1 MVKNKYLSLVIITL
15 ITFVAPAI
23 GSYATSALKE
33 PWYSEIILPSFNPPS
48 WVFAPV
54 WLTLYFLMSLAI
66 WKIWIN
72 TFNSRLLK
80 IYFVHI
86 FFNSTWTVVFFGFHE
101 IGLALLN
108 LIIILIFIIILMREY
123 FIKDKIS
130 FFLMIP
136 YLIWSSYALVLNG
149 AIFLLN

>member
-1 MVKNKYLSLVIITL
+1 MTKNKYISFAIILL
-15 ITFVAPAI
+15 ITFAAPAI
-23 GSYATSALKE
+23 GSYATSTFKE

-54 WLTLYFLMSLAI
+54 WSSLYLMMSLAI

-72 TFNSRLLK
+72 TFDIKLLK

-86 FFNSTWTVVFFGFHE
+86 FFNSTWTIIFFGFHQ

-108 LIIILIFIIILMREY
+108 LIIILIFILILMKEY
-123 FIKDKIS
+123 FKKDKIS
-130 FFLMIP
+130 FYLMVP
-136 YLIWSSYALVLNG
+136 YLSWSSYALVLNT

>member
-1 MVKNKYLSLVIITL
+1 MTKNKYLSLAIITF

-23 GSYATSALKE
+23 GSYATSFFKE
-33 PWYSEIILPSFNPPS
+33 PWYSEITLPSFNPPS

-54 WLTLYFLMSLAI
+54 WLILYFLMSLAI
-66 WKIWIN
+66 WKIWAN
-72 TFNSRLLK
+72 TFDSKLLK

-86 FFNSTWTVVFFGFHE
+86 FFNSTWTVVFFGFHQ

-108 LIIILIFIIILMREY
+108 LIIILIFITILMREY
-123 FIKDKIS
+123 FTKDKIS
-130 FFLMIP
+130 FFLMTP
-136 YLIWSSYALVLNG
+136 YLIWSSYALVLNS

>member
-23 GSYATSALKE
+23 GRYATSAFKE

-54 WLTLYFLMSLAI
+54 WSTLYFLMSLAI

-72 TFNSRLLK
+72 TFDSKLLK

-86 FFNSTWTVVFFGFHE
+86 FFNSTWTVVFFGFHQ

-108 LIIILIFIIILMREY
+108 LIIILIFITILMREY

-130 FFLMIP
+130 FFLMTP
-136 YLIWSSYALVLNG
+136 YLIWSSYALVLNS

>member
-1 MVKNKYLSLVIITL
+1 MTKNKYLSLAIIVL

-23 GSYATSALKE
+23 GSYATSAFKE

-66 WKIWIN
+66 WKIWTN
-72 TFNSRLLK
+72 TFDSKLLK
-80 IYFVHI
+80 IYFIHI
-86 FFNSTWTVVFFGFHE
+86 FFNSSWTVVFFGFHQ

-123 FIKDKIS
+123 FNKDKIS
-130 FFLMIP
+130 FFLMTP
-136 YLIWSSYALVLNG
+136 YLIWSSYALILNS

>member
-15 ITFVAPAI
+15 TTFVAPAI
-23 GSYATSALKE
+23 GSYATSAFKE

-72 TFNSRLLK
+72 TFDSKLLK

-86 FFNSTWTVVFFGFHE
+86 FFNSTWTVVFFGFHQ

-108 LIIILIFIIILMREY
+108 LIIILIFITILMREY

-130 FFLMIP
+130 FFLMTP
-136 YLIWSSYALVLNG
+136 YLIWSSYALVLNS

>member
-1 MVKNKYLSLVIITL
+1 ML
-15 ITFVAPAI
+15 ITFAAPAI
-23 GSYATSALKE
+23 GSYATSTFKE

-54 WLTLYFLMSLAI
+54 WSSLYLMMSLAI

-72 TFNSRLLK
+72 TFDIKLLK

-86 FFNSTWTVVFFGFHE
+86 LFNSTWTIVFFGFHQ

-108 LIIILIFIIILMREY
+108 LIIILIFILILMKEY
-123 FIKDKIS
+123 FKKDKIS
-130 FFLMIP
+130 FYLMVP
-136 YLIWSSYALVLNG
+136 YISWSSYALVLNT

>member
-1 MVKNKYLSLVIITL
+1 MTKNKYFSFIIILL
-15 ITFVAPAI
+15 ITFAAPAI
-23 GSYATSALKE
+23 GSYATSTFKE

-54 WLTLYFLMSLAI
+54 WSSLYLMMSLAI

-72 TFNSRLLK
+72 TFDIKLLK

-86 FFNSTWTVVFFGFHE
+86 FFNSTWTIIFFGFHQ

-108 LIIILIFIIILMREY
+108 LIIILIFILILMKEY
-123 FIKDKIS
+123 FKKDKIS
-130 FFLMIP
+130 FYLMVP
-136 YLIWSSYALVLNG
+136 YISWSSYALVLNT

>member
-1 MVKNKYLSLVIITL
+1 MTKNKYFSFIIILL
-15 ITFVAPAI
+15 ITFAAPAI
-23 GSYATSALKE
+23 GGYATSTFKE

-54 WLTLYFLMSLAI
+54 WSSLYLMMSLAI

-72 TFNSRLLK
+72 TFDIKLLK

-86 FFNSTWTVVFFGFHE
+86 LFNSTWTIVFFGFHQ

-108 LIIILIFIIILMREY
+108 LIIILIFILILMKEY
-123 FIKDKIS
+123 FKKDKIS
-130 FFLMIP
+130 FYLMVP
-136 YLIWSSYALVLNG
+136 YISWSSYALVLNT

>member
-1 MVKNKYLSLVIITL
+1 MTKNKYISFAIILL
-15 ITFVAPAI
+15 ITFAAPAI
-23 GSYATSALKE
+23 GSYATSTFKE

-54 WLTLYFLMSLAI
+54 WSSLYLMMSLAI

-72 TFNSRLLK
+72 TFDIKLLK

-86 FFNSTWTVVFFGFHE
+86 LFNSTWTIVFFGFHQ

-108 LIIILIFIIILMREY
+108 LIIILIFILILMKEY
-123 FIKDKIS
+123 FKKDKIS
-130 FFLMIP
+130 FYLMVP
-136 YLIWSSYALVLNG
+136 YISWSSYALVLNT

>member
-1 MVKNKYLSLVIITL
+1 MTKNKYFSFIIILL
-15 ITFVAPAI
+15 ITFAAPAI
-23 GSYATSALKE
+23 GSYATSTFKE

-48 WVFAPV
+48 WIFAPV
-54 WLTLYFLMSLAI
+54 WSSLYLMMSLAI

-72 TFNSRLLK
+72 NLDIKLLK

-86 FFNSTWTVVFFGFHE
+86 FFNSTWTIIFFGFHK

-108 LIIILIFIIILMREY
+108 LIIILIFILILMKEY
-123 FIKDKIS
+123 FKKDKIS
-130 FFLMIP
+130 FYLMVP
-136 YLIWSSYALVLNG
+136 YISWSSYALVLNT

>member
-1 MVKNKYLSLVIITL
+1 MTKNKYISFAIIFL
-15 ITFVAPAI
+15 ITFAAPAI
-23 GSYATSALKE
+23 GSYATSTFKE

-54 WLTLYFLMSLAI
+54 WFSLYLMMSLAI

-72 TFNSRLLK
+72 TFDIKLLK

-86 FFNSTWTVVFFGFHE
+86 FFNSIWTIIFFGFHQ

-108 LIIILIFIIILMREY
+108 LIIILIFILILMKEY
-123 FIKDKIS
+123 FKKDKIS
-130 FFLMIP
+130 FYLMVP
-136 YLIWSSYALVLNG
+136 YISWSSYALVLNT

>member
-1 MVKNKYLSLVIITL
+1 ML
-15 ITFVAPAI
+15 ITFAAPAI
-23 GSYATSALKE
+23 GSYATSTFKE

-54 WLTLYFLMSLAI
+54 WSSLYLMMSLAI

-72 TFNSRLLK
+72 TFDIKLLK

-86 FFNSTWTVVFFGFHE
+86 LFNSTWTIVFFGFHQ

-108 LIIILIFIIILMREY
+108 LIIFLIFILILMKEY
-123 FIKDKIS
+123 FKKDKIS
-130 FFLMIP
+130 FYLMVP
-136 YLIWSSYALVLNG
+136 YISWSSYALVLNT

>member
-1 MVKNKYLSLVIITL
+1 MTNNKYLSLTIILL

-23 GSYATSALKE
+23 GGYATSEYKE
-33 PWYSEIILPSFNPPS
+33 PWYSQIILPSFNPPS

-54 WLTLYFLMSLAI
+54 WTTLYIVMSLAI

-72 TFNSRLLK
+72 TFDSKLLK
-80 IYFVHI
+80 IYFIHI
-86 FFNSTWTVVFFGFHE
+86 FFNSTWTILFFGFHQ

-108 LIIILIFIIILMREY
+108 LIIILIFIIILMKQY

-130 FFLMIP
+130 FYLMIP
-136 YLIWSSYALVLNG
+136 YFSWSSYALLLNT
-149 AIFLLN
+149 AIFFLN

>member
-1 MVKNKYLSLVIITL
+1 MTKNKYFSFIIILL
-15 ITFVAPAI
+15 ITFAAPAI
-23 GSYATSALKE
+23 GSYATSTFKE

-54 WLTLYFLMSLAI
+54 WSSLYLMMSLAI

-72 TFNSRLLK
+72 TFDIKLLK

-86 FFNSTWTVVFFGFHE
+86 LFNSTWTIVFFGFHQ

-108 LIIILIFIIILMREY
+108 LIIILIFILILMKE
-123 FIKDKIS
+123 FFKKDKIS
-130 FFLMIP
+130 FYLMVP
-136 YLIWSSYALVLNG
+136 YISWSSYALVLNTV
-149 AIFLLN
+149 IFLLN

>member
-1 MVKNKYLSLVIITL
+1 MTKNKYFSFIIILL
-15 ITFVAPAI
+15 ITFAAPAI
-23 GSYATSALKE
+23 GSYATSTFKE

-54 WLTLYFLMSLAI
+54 WSSLYLMMSLAI

-72 TFNSRLLK
+72 TFDIKLLK

-86 FFNSTWTVVFFGFHE
+86 LFNSTWTIVFFGFHQ

-108 LIIILIFIIILMREY
+108 LIIILIFILILMKEY
-123 FIKDKIS
+123 FKKDKIS
-130 FFLMIP
+130 FYLMVP
-136 YLIWSSYALVLNG
+136 YISWTSYALVLNT